1 MATTL
6 PAIPSPSADGTVTA
20 RLQGER
26 SSGALQRRSVGLATD
41 LPDAGSV
48 HASPMGSPK
57 TPSRHS
63 RHNMGIRF
71 SPNVGGTGSTSP
83 VPYRRSET
91 GLAPSRQGS
100 SVGRAKDRMERI
112 SRASSSGLV
121 LLSTEQV
128 IGLAWVHATSAH
140 ATSPAWTIMHRPFI
154 HHCLRK
160 CSSQGAQQVA
170 GCNPTLMPPV
180 KPTHSARSRHP
191 PRQGDGDK
199 SEQEDRA
206 TSGSVKLPDLVA
218 ASRRAM
224 PRVKSARSM
233 SGFIQVGRGLNC
245 DWGGRMYSFTS

>member
-1 MATTL
+1 
-6 PAIPSPSADGTVTA
+6 
-20 RLQGER
+20 
-26 SSGALQRRSVGLATD
+26 
-41 LPDAGSV
+41 
-48 HASPMGSPK
+48 
-57 TPSRHS
+57 
-63 RHNMGIRF
+63 MGIRF

-100 SVGRAKDRMERI
+100 TVGRAKERMERI

-140 ATSPAWTIMHRPFI
+140 ATSTCHAFTTVCESV
-154 HHCLRK
+154 HHKELSRL
-160 CSSQGAQQVA
+160 QVA
-170 GCNPTLMPPV
+170 KPMTLV
-180 KPTHSARSRHP
+180 KATHSACSRHP
-191 PRQGDGDK
+191 PCQGDGDK

-233 SGFIQVGRGLNC
+233 SGFIQVNL
-245 DWGGRMYSFTS
+245 

>member
-6 PAIPSPSADGTVTA
+6 PAIPSPSADGTVPA

-26 SSGALQRRSVGLATD
+26 SSGALQRRSMGLATD

-100 SVGRAKDRMERI
+100 TVGRAKDRMERI

-128 IGLAWVHATSAH
+128 NGCMQQQAMQPALHGPYCTCHAFSTVCDSVYH
-140 ATSPAWTIMHRPFI
+140 KELSR
-154 HHCLRK
+154 L
-160 CSSQGAQQVA
+160 QVA
-170 GCNPTLMPPV
+170 TQP
-180 KPTHSARSRHP
+180 
-191 PRQGDGDK
+191 
-199 SEQEDRA
+199 
-206 TSGSVKLPDLVA
+206 
-218 ASRRAM
+218 
-224 PRVKSARSM
+224 
-233 SGFIQVGRGLNC
+233 
-245 DWGGRMYSFTS
+245 

>member
-6 PAIPSPSADGTVTA
+6 PAIPSPSADGTVPA

-26 SSGALQRRSVGLATD
+26 SSGALQRRNMGLATD
-41 LPDAGSV
+41 LPDSV

-83 VPYRRSET
+83 VPCRRSET

-100 SVGRAKDRMERI
+100 TVGRAKERMERI
-112 SRASSSGLV
+112 SRASSSALV

-128 IGLAWVHATSAH
+128 IGLAWVHATPAH
-140 ATSPAWTIMHRPFI
+140 ATSTCHAFTTVCASVHRKELSRF
-154 HHCLRK
+154 
-160 CSSQGAQQVA
+160 QVA
-170 GCNPTLMPPV
+170 TQPMPLV
-180 KPTHSARSRHP
+180 KTAHSACSRHP
-191 PRQGDGDK
+191 SQGDGDQ

-233 SGFIQVGRGLNC
+233 SGFIQVGRGLNL
-245 DWGGRMYSFTS
+245 WLG